1 MPGDDGLWF
10 DNHKRLPPG
19 RPQSGEQHQGN
30 RSARRSNGRGDFL
43 FIVVS

>member
-1 MPGDDGLWF
+1 MDRAQESSTQ
-10 DNHKRLPPG
+10 N
-19 RPQSGEQHQGN
+19 N